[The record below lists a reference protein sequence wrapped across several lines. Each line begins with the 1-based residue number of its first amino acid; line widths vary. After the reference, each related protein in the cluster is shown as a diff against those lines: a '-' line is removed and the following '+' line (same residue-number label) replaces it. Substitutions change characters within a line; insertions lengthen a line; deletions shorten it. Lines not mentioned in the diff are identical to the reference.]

1 MNGSA
6 RVDSR
11 PWQPLL
17 IVLTL
22 ILVSCSPGGGYRPS
36 NVLEVRSP
44 ATITPLPATAS
55 DIFSVRA
62 SVFHDY
68 NANGQWDKGEPPLPG
83 TVLTAGEA
91 ACTTDTRGDCDLGTL
106 TRGFYTINIQAKPVY
121 HFRIHSNGH
130 IYPVKDG
137 ANLIL
142 SSPQTLLIAL
152 VQGVFTTPFIG
163 DVQIDRY
170 YDHDPLARI
179 SWWNEEDHQCDPN
192 DPYCTSQPIGT
203 NQHSGTDFA
212 LPAGVAVLAAAPG
225 EVIAVNGQEQCNSV
239 VIYHG
244 FYMGHHL
251 LSGYTHLSKIDVTVR
266 SHVGRG
272 QKIGAVGDTCTSGY
286 PHLHFDVF
294 SLPKLQGARTMIM
307 VDPFYS
313 TLPLPNGY
321 WQRTLGELSAPV
333 WVEGA
338 LPIHTVGWWTVENQP
353 VNP

>member
-1 MNGSA
+1 MNCSI
-6 RVDSR
+6 RVDSK
-11 PWQPLL
+11 PWLTLL
-17 IVLTL
+17 VVLTL
-22 ILVSCSPGGGYRPS
+22 ILVSCSPSTTHRPS
-36 NVLEVRSP
+36 DIPIVQLP
-44 ATITPLPATAS
+44 QTITPLPATVS
-55 DIFSVRA
+55 DIFSMRA

-68 NANGQWDKGEPPLPG
+68 NANGQWDRDEPPLPG
-83 TVLTAGEA
+83 TRLTAGDA
-91 ACTTDTRGDCDLGTL
+91 ACTTDKSGDCDLGIF

-121 HFRIHSNGH
+121 NFRIHSNGH

-142 SSPQTLLIAL
+142 SSPQTIRIAL
-152 VQGVFTTPFIG
+152 VQGIFTTPFIG
-163 DVQIDRY
+163 GVQIDRY

-179 SWWNEEDHQCDPN
+179 SWWNEEDHQCTSTDT
-192 DPYCTSQPIGT
+192 YCTSQPIGT

-212 LPAGVAVLAAAPG
+212 LPAKVAVLAAAPG
-225 EVIAVNGQEQCNSV
+225 EVIAVNGEEQCNSV

-251 LSGYTHLSKIDVTVR
+251 LSGYTHLSMIDVTLKSR
-266 SHVGRG
+266 VGRG
-272 QKIGAVGDTCTSGY
+272 QKIGTVGDVCTSGY

-294 SLPKLQGARTMIM
+294 SLPELQGAQTMIM

-313 TLPLPNGY
+313 TLPLLNGY
-321 WQRTLGELSAPV
+321 WQRTLGELSAPI

-338 LPIHTVGWWTVENQP
+338 LPIHTVGWWTAENQP